1 MEERDAQ
8 LDELKL
14 HLLCAQQKMKS
25 KVDAKRRDEEF
36 EVGEKVFV
44 KFDLIARNLWQTDAM
59 RNLLHVSVA
68 FLKLWL
74 V

>member
-1 MEERDAQ
+1 MEDRDAQ

-14 HLLCAQQKMKS
+14 HLLRAQQKMKS
-25 KVDAKRRDEEF
+25 RVDAKRRDEEF

-44 KFDLIARNLWQTDAM
+44 KFDFIARNLWQTDAM
-59 RNLLHVSVA
+59 KNFLHVSVA
-68 FLKLWL
+68 LLKLWL